1 MRNYYEIRSRD
12 VKTEITIGRFT
23 KEILHNDI
31 LEIDFAGIHPT
42 YTKSVILLRI
52 YIPVCDVRIYIYI
65 RNIIYLSF

>member
-23 KEILHNDI
+23 QEILYNDI
-31 LEIDFAGIHPT
+31 SEMDIWTEFTLHIPYLSFCYE
-42 YTKSVILLRI
+42 YT
-52 YIPVCDVRIYIYI
+52 PVCDVRIYI